1 MWASHRIRLGIK
13 RFFDLA
19 IVILLSP
26 IIVALLLILSIALF
40 INLGRPI
47 FFLQERVG
55 RSKQNFVIYKFRSL
69 APLTESGTGSTSD
82 EERASAFGMFL
93 RDYGLDEV
101 PQFVNILLGDM
112 SLIGPR
118 PLLPETVEKI
128 EPRFDPIF
136 SMRPGLLSLP
146 VIRGRRSISMPERHE
161 INLEYVQNYSLSL
174 DMNILIKSALVI
186 LARKAA
192 RG

>member
-1 MWASHRIRLGIK
+1 MWVRYRSRLVVK
-13 RFFDLA
+13 RLFDLSF
-19 IVILLSP
+19 VILISP
-26 IIVALLLILSIALF
+26 IIIIICLALSIAVL

-47 FFLQERVG
+47 FFMQERVG
-55 RSKQNFVIYKFRSL
+55 LGKRKFVIYKFRSL
-69 APLTESGTGSTSD
+69 APLAESGTASTSD
-82 EERASAFGMFL
+82 EERASAFGMFM

-118 PLLPETVEKI
+118 PLLEETVENLD
-128 EPRFDPIF
+128 PCFDPVF
-136 SMRPGLLSLP
+136 SMKPGLLSLP
-146 VIRGRRSISMPERHE
+146 VIRGRRSISMAERLD
-161 INLEYVQNYSLSL
+161 INLEYVRNYSLLL
-174 DMNILIKSALVI
+174 DIKIFIESARVI